1 MKRFTLFKRLAAGF
15 LIILLVVTAI
25 GVYSTLKLGQLN
37 HIILSI
43 SSLDGETIRLA
54 NRLRD
59 NLLTQRKFDKMF
71 VVSKDR
77 DFQRQFKET
86 EKYIEKD
93 LNDLSLLSNSP
104 DSKKRV
110 VDIRTYY
117 NKYLST
123 AAEEVDFII
132 SDSPYARETFEKS
145 KEKLAEEI
153 IHSLDDLVKTAEV
166 SIENKIRMSGEIGS
180 QALKVIAILTIVSVI
195 LGILIAFYNART
207 INRPIVSLIEG
218 TKRIAGG
225 NFDEYLSIPSPPEIN
240 QLADAFNHMCDRLKE
255 LDEMKADLI
264 AHISHEFRTPLAV
277 IREAVSLHRESSAAD
292 STEKQ
297 RRLLVIIEE
306 ECERLITAVNKM
318 LNMSRMDAGMMD
330 FNMEEGSVSQII
342 GISLLK
348 IKPIAERN
356 QIRLDVNIPE
366 NLPKAFMDADK
377 IGLVLDNLLNNA
389 LKFTPPGGEII
400 MGAVVKKGV
409 AGGGFSGMKKAF
421 ITVSV
426 SDTGCGISKEN
437 MTVVFDK
444 FKTLHDEGTGL
455 GLYIAKQI
463 IIAHGGDIWV
473 SSKEKKG
480 STFFFTVPVC

>member
-1 MKRFTLFKRLAAGF
+1 MKNFTLFKRLAAGF
-15 LIILLVVTAI
+15 LIILLVVTAS

-43 SSLDGETIRLA
+43 SAIDSESIRLA

-71 VVSKDR
+71 AVSKDR
-77 DFQRQFKET
+77 DFHRQFSET

-93 LNDLSLLSNSP
+93 LKDISLSVNNP
-104 DSKKRV
+104 DDKKRV
-110 VDIRTYY
+110 IDITSDYR
-117 NKYLST
+117 KYLST
-123 AAEEVDFII
+123 AAEEAGLII
-132 SDSPYARETFEKS
+132 AGKQYPREDYEKS
-145 KEKLAEEI
+145 KEMLAEEI
-153 IHSLDDLVKTAEV
+153 IHQLDNLVKTAEASV
-166 SIENKIRMSGEIGS
+166 ESKIVMSGKIGS
-180 QALKVIAILTIVSVI
+180 QALKVIAILTIVSVV
-195 LGILIAFYNART
+195 LGILIAFYIART

-218 TKRIAGG
+218 TKRIADG
-225 NFDEYLSIPSPPEIN
+225 NFDGYLSIPSPPEIN
-240 QLADAFNHMCDRLKE
+240 LLAEAFNHMCDRLKE

-277 IREAVSLHRESSAAD
+277 IREAVSLHREASTTGA
-292 STEKQ
+292 TEKQ
-297 RRLLVIIEE
+297 HRLLVIIEE

-330 FNMEEGSVSQII
+330 FNMEEGGIPQLI

-356 QIRLDVNIPE
+356 RIRLDVNFSPK
-366 NLPKAFMDADK
+366 LPNAFIDAEK
-377 IGLVLDNLLNNA
+377 IGLVLDNLLDNA
-389 LKFTPPGGEII
+389 LKFTPPGGEIVLA
-400 MGAVVKKGV
+400 AVANKEVTGKNLSETKKN
-409 AGGGFSGMKKAF
+409 F

-426 SDTGCGISKEN
+426 SDTGCGISKESIKF
-437 MTVVFDK
+437 VFDK

-455 GLYIAKQI
+455 GLYLAKQI
-463 IIAHGGDIWV
+463 INAHGGDIWV
-473 SSKEKKG
+473 NSEEKKG